1 MGVGEKLPSLPIDWA
16 EVEQEATEL
25 LVRYLR
31 IDTTN
36 PPGGEEAGAELLTH
50 TLRSEGFEPRLYEA
64 GAGRVSVSAR
74 LPGTNSAG
82 TRPIVLLSHIDVV
95 PVERDYWSVDPFA
108 GVLKDGVLWGRGAL
122 DMKGMGVMEL
132 LVLLLLKRHRVA
144 HQRDILFLAVAD
156 EEEGSRFGMSWLA
169 EHHPELLRADVVI
182 NEGAFGFGELMG
194 ARGLVFGVSASEKA
208 PLWLR
213 LKVKGRPGHGSL
225 PHRNNAAQRLVEA
238 LTRIGAAE
246 SQITLRPEVAA
257 TFETL
262 KQVGMLPAGLDF
274 RDPNVLAGV
283 AQANDL
289 VRALVSN
296 TVTLTTVDSGQKHN
310 VIPGDAR
317 ATLDCRLLPGENPDA
332 FLAHLRD
339 VIADDSIE
347 IEVVY
352 RFEPLVSEVPVE
364 LVEQI
369 EATLRHESPG
379 AVVLPMMSPGF
390 TDSRIYRERGVP
402 AVGFVPVLLTTDEL
416 SGVHGHDER
425 ISTANLRLGTQLLL
439 DTVRRAAGA
448 P

>member
-1 MGVGEKLPSLPIDWA
+1 MRATEALPQLLIDWA

-36 PPGGEEAGAELLTH
+36 PPGGEEAGAQLLTH
-50 TLRSEGFEPRLYEA
+50 TLQREGFEPRLYEA
-64 GAGRVSVSAR
+64 GDGRVSVSAR

-82 TRPIVLLSHIDVV
+82 TKPIVLLSHIDVV

-108 GVLKDGVLWGRGAL
+108 GVLKDGVVWGRGAL

-132 LVLLLLKRHRVA
+132 LVLLLLKRHHVA
-144 HQRDILFLAVAD
+144 HQRDIVFLAVAD
-156 EEEGSRFGMSWLA
+156 EEEGSRYGMAWLA
-169 EHHPELLRADVVI
+169 EHHPELLEADAVI

-194 ARGLVFGVSASEKA
+194 ARGLVFGVAPSEKA

-213 LKVKGRPGHGSL
+213 LTVKGRPGHGAL
-225 PHRNNAAQRLVEA
+225 PHRNNAALRLVQA
-238 LTRIGAAE
+238 LGRVGAAE
-246 SQITLRPEVAA
+246 PRITLRPEVAA

-262 KQVGMLPAGLDF
+262 ERVGMLPAGLDF

-283 AQANDL
+283 AQGSDL

-296 TVTLTTVDSGQKHN
+296 TVTLTTVGSGQKHN

-317 ATLDCRLLPGENPDA
+317 ATLDCRLLPGEDTDA

-339 VIADDSIE
+339 VIADDGVKID
-347 IEVVY
+347 VVY
-352 RFEPLVSEVPVE
+352 RFEPLVSEVPQE
-364 LVEQI
+364 LMEQI
-369 EATLRHESPG
+369 EATLQHESPG
-379 AVVLPMMSPGF
+379 AVLLPMMSPGF
-390 TDSRIYRERGVP
+390 TDSRIYREHGVP
-402 AVGFVPVLLTTDEL
+402 AVGFVPVLLTTDQL
-416 SGVHGHDER
+416 GTVHGHDER
-425 ISTANLRLGTQLLL
+425 ISTANLALGTRLLL
-439 DTVRRAAGA
+439 DTVRRAAG